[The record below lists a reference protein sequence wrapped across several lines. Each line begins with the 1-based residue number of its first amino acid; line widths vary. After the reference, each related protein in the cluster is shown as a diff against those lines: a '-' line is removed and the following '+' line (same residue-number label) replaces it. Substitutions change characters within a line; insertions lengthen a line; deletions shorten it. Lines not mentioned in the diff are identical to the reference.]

1 MFWDQIHKLGPNSK
15 KMQKVPNIVR
25 INAHLTSDK
34 DQVKQK
40 WFSDF
45 AMLYTGPSVGLNHCS
60 VGNIF
65 YEDILHRIRAREYF
79 MECDGYVENEFL
91 NVDISFDEILK
102 IVKALK
108 LKKSVG
114 FDKVPNECL
123 NYYNITLFMYNF
135 FKLCFDNSVVPVD
148 WTKAIIAPVPKQV
161 KDPYEP
167 LSYRGI
173 SLLSCIGKVYSALI
187 ESRIVK
193 YCDMLGLIA
202 DEQNGF
208 RRGCSCSEHIF
219 LATSIICNR
228 LTEGKDTFIAFV
240 DMEKAFDWIRRPL
253 LYYLL
258 LECNIDGKIY
268 KAIKALYTN
277 NTAQLRINASLETD
291 WFQVPSG
298 VRQGDPL
305 SATLFN
311 IFINGLVENI
321 KLLNI
326 GININGKLISILL
339 YADDIILLAKSEP
352 ELQRILV

>member
-1 MFWDQIHKLGPNSK
+1 MKNKEKLFRQHKGPWQERNELRKSFLNVRKTFDRCLARKEKQFNRSKVLIIDSYSKNNHKLFWDQIHKLGPNSK
-15 KMQKVPNIVR
+15 KMQKVLNVVR

-45 AMLYTGPSVGLNHCS
+45 AMLYTGPSVGLNQCS
-60 VGNIF
+60 VDNIF

-114 FDKVPNECL
+114 YDKVPNECL
-123 NYYNITLFMYNF
+123 NYYNITLFMYHF
-135 FKLCFDNSVVPVD
+135 FKLCFDNSVVPVE
-148 WTKAIIAPVPKQV
+148 WTKAIIAPVPKQG

-208 RRGCSCSEHIF
+208 RRGRSCSEHIF
-219 LATSIICNR
+219 LVTSIIR
-228 LTEGKDTFIAFV
+228 SRV
-240 DMEKAFDWIRRPL
+240 
-253 LYYLL
+253 
-258 LECNIDGKIY
+258 
-268 KAIKALYTN
+268 
-277 NTAQLRINASLETD
+277 
-291 WFQVPSG
+291 
-298 VRQGDPL
+298 
-305 SATLFN
+305 
-311 IFINGLVENI
+311 
-321 KLLNI
+321 
-326 GININGKLISILL
+326 
-339 YADDIILLAKSEP
+339 
-352 ELQRILV
+352 